1 MAVVLPR
8 RIAGVVVSLLLGSL
22 LAVSALIAGAGT
34 ANAADGYRYWN
45 YFHLKNGA
53 WAFATQGVG
62 AYTPHDGAVEGLR
75 FGTSTAAQGI
85 TPRANLSKVTFAA
98 VCPDPAPAGQ
108 KRVALVIDYGTTA
121 DADGANV
128 PAPAARCAVVPA
140 DATTLQALG
149 KVADVRAE
157 KAMLC
162 GIDGYPTQGCGVPVK
177 NATVPKHEQTVAFSV
192 PGSDKQGTGNA
203 ATSSGGSNLTGPL
216 VGAGVVV
223 VLLGG
228 GALALNRRRQAA

>member
-1 MAVVLPR
+1 MAAVLPR
-8 RIAGVVVSLLLGSL
+8 RVAGVVVSLLLGSL

-62 AYTPHDGAVEGLR
+62 AYTPHDGDVEGLR
-75 FGTSTAAQGI
+75 FGTSTTAQGI

-108 KRVALVIDYGTTA
+108 KRVALVIDYGTAA
-121 DADGANV
+121 DADGAKV
-128 PAPAARCAVVPA
+128 PAPAARCAVVPR

-149 KVADVRAE
+149 KVADVRTQ
-157 KAMLC
+157 KALLC
-162 GIDGYPTQGCGVPVK
+162 GIDGYPTEGCGVPVK
-177 NATVPKHEQTVAFSV
+177 NATVPKHEQTVAFSI
-192 PGSDKQGTGNA
+192 PGSGADA
-203 ATSSGGSNLTGPL
+203 AASSGGSDLTWPL